1 MPKRKTGYEEM
12 LEDVIETLKQSPE
25 EVNKAL
31 ETSVRG
37 EAANDLTKD
46 ELALIAA
53 YVKADLKEFSES
65 YEDSKTV
72 LLLNGSGF
80 HLARLTRDYGPYQS

>member
-31 ETSVRG
+31 ETSGKVV

-53 YVKADLKEFSES
+53 YVK
-65 YEDSKTV
+65 
-72 LLLNGSGF
+72 
-80 HLARLTRDYGPYQS
+80 